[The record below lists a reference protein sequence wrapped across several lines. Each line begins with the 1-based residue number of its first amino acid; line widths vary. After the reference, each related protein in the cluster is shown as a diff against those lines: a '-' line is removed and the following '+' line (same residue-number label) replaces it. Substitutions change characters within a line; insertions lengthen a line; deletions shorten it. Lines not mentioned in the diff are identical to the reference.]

1 VRCSKAHHSSVPF
14 SFVYSY
20 SEHSEGSDGFLPL
33 SPPLLQPPL
42 SGGWE
47 HLGPDKKQKHTSLPG
62 ESKKGADCCPG
73 LEWPSVYS
81 GQLTWLHSSEEHPRH
96 TPPGKRVVCVL
107 QLSGKD
113 LWADGIPTNGTRYL
127 RYTRRAALLFCMRLY
142 MAVHVP
148 VWDVCTHVMC
158 EPVRGQLWVL
168 WPQELPPYVLRQC
181 HFLEPGI
188 PRLAWLAR
196 ESQGSACLCLPGN
209 GIPNV
214 YGTQLFL
221 LRLVGQACYQW
232 VSFFSFLF
240 FIFFFFKYMLYFPH
254 KSYTPSRVWRG
265 RLLR

>member
-1 VRCSKAHHSSVPF
+1 MRAQTASYLFPLLCYSLPSLVDGSIWGLTRSKSILHSLENQRRVQIAAPAWS
-14 SFVYSY
+14 
-20 SEHSEGSDGFLPL
+20 GPL
-33 SPPLLQPPL
+33 SI
-42 SGGWE
+42 
-47 HLGPDKKQKHTSLPG
+47 
-62 ESKKGADCCPG
+62 
-73 LEWPSVYS
+73 
-81 GQLTWLHSSEEHPRH
+81 QLTWLHSSEEDPRH

-240 FIFFFFKYMLYFPH
+240 MYFPH